1 MMVWL
6 DAQLSPGLAIW
17 LKNRFEL
24 EVRHVAELGLV
35 HASDPEIFRA
45 ARDAGAVVLTKD
57 RDFVELVKRR
67 GPPPHIV
74 WITSAN
80 TSNARMRQVL
90 EASFAAALRLLN
102 AGERY
107 VQIKATE

>member
-1 MMVWL
+1 MWL
-6 DAQLSPGLAIW
+6 AGGGFGILQAFIAPPEIVSANMRPHF
-17 LKNRFEL
+17 KP
-24 EVRHVAELGLV
+24 HVANGPRGSGSSHRGL
-35 HASDPEIFRA
+35 
-45 ARDAGAVVLTKD
+45 LM
-57 RDFVELVKRR
+57 
-67 GPPPHIV
+67 IV

-80 TSNARMRQVL
+80 TSNAKMRQVL

>member
-1 MMVWL
+1 M
-6 DAQLSPGLAIW
+6 
-17 LKNRFEL
+17 
-24 EVRHVAELGLV
+24 
-35 HASDPEIFRA
+35 
-45 ARDAGAVVLTKD
+45 
-57 RDFVELVKRR
+57 
-67 GPPPHIV
+67 IV

-80 TSNARMRQVL
+80 TSNAKMRQVL